1 MGRHTHLLRAVD
13 KLAAAAA
20 RAAAAGSMGVSADS
34 GEECGEGARWLR
46 QVFERSG
53 PAAPGLAR
61 LTEDDA
67 AAAAEKVEG
76 WVALGGRVKAVG
88 ELALGV
94 VRGWGLEEREVGL
107 LGVWERE

>member
-1 MGRHTHLLRAVD
+1 
-13 KLAAAAA
+13 
-20 RAAAAGSMGVSADS
+20 
-34 GEECGEGARWLR
+34 
-46 QVFERSG
+46 
-53 PAAPGLAR
+53 